1 VTVWPN
7 GSTKQPHISSFYGP
21 RKSPGGIGTK
31 IHKGIDIPLP
41 LGAPLVSPQSG
52 TVRVAQYLGGWGN
65 HVAIQHAFGQISTA
79 SHMRAIEVRV
89 GQVVSE
95 GQVIGHV
102 GMTGNTTGPH
112 VHSEIKVNGTYTD
125 PLPWYQ
131 ARVSPT
137 QQTGGGT
144 VQPGGGTPDN
154 NQEEDDMFTAEDR
167 KMLQELRGKAPTIES
182 ANKRAGDAATR
193 SEESLVKLAEIAES
207 LRLIVH
213 ELPGIRQTHTRSG
226 DAATFS
232 REGATIGRKILDML
246 AAAPGF
252 DFSSEDA
259 AEIADLVLVNLG
271 EKIPT
276 FTGFTD
282 EDVTRFAKAAADER
296 DARERAR
303 LG

>member
-7 GSTKQPHISSFYGP
+7 GSAKQPHISSFYGP
-21 RKSPGGIGTK
+21 RKSPGGIGTR

-65 HVAIQHAFGQISTA
+65 HVEIQHAFGQISTA

-144 VQPGGGTPDN
+144 VQPGGGTPGN
-154 NQEEDDMFTAEDR
+154 NQEEDDMLT
-167 KMLQELRGKAPTIES
+167 K
-182 ANKRAGDAATR
+182 
-193 SEESLVKLAEIAES
+193 EESRALFDIRNMMEQQKERAAGTYPAIPKMAEGVEALV
-207 LRLIVH
+207 R
-213 ELPGIRQTHTRSG
+213 ELPMLRQTHTRSG
-226 DAATFS
+226 DGATLS
-232 REGATIGRKILDML
+232 REAVVLVRMVIDTL

-252 DFSSEDA
+252 DLSPDDTA
-259 AEIADLVLVNLG
+259 AIADRVIVNLG
-271 EKIPT
+271 DKLPT
-276 FTGFTD
+276 FAGFTD
-282 EDVTRFAKAAADER
+282 EDVARFAKAAADER
-296 DARERAR
+296 DTRELER
-303 LG
+303 LQRDKAA